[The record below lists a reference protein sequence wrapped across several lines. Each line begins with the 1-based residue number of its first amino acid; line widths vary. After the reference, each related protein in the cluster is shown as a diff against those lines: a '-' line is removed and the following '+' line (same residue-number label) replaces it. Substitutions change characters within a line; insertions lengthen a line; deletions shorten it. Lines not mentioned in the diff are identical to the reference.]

1 MANASTTMSDAY
13 KDETACGLISSG
25 ANLIGDLDSRDNLM
39 ICGSSLVVN
48 NLTFN
53 ANDRVDLPQAR
64 IERYEL
70 PDLDAVRSFVEHYDA
85 SIAELR
91 IRSLFPIRQLCNLES
106 LWAEVETEVCSLC
119 LAKVGKEANDLEPEP
134 GFILGLRALT
144 NTLGRIWAEGF

>member
-1 MANASTTMSDAY
+1 M
-13 KDETACGLISSG
+13 
-25 ANLIGDLDSRDNLM
+25 NLNGDFDPRDDIM
-39 ICGSSLVVN
+39 ICGSKLVVN

-53 ANDRVDLPQAR
+53 ARDRVELPHTMER

-70 PDLDAVRSFVEHYDA
+70 PDLDAVRAFVEHYDA

-91 IRSLFPIRQLCNLES
+91 IRSLLPIRQLCNLET
-106 LWAEVETEVCSLC
+106 LWAEVETEVRSLC
-119 LAKVGKEANDLEPEP
+119 LAKVGKEASDLEPEP